1 MEQNLYICFD
11 IGGTA
16 LKYGLIDGNGNFKL
30 KQTVP
35 TEAKLGADHLVA
47 KLKAIICEYKQQFA
61 LKGIAIS
68 TAGIVDYKLGEIVY
82 AYPQNFPGYS
92 GTKWKAILESEFN
105 LPCSVE
111 NDVNCASLGELW
123 LGAGKD
129 KSSLF
134 CITVGTGVGGCAV
147 VDKQIIHGATN
158 SAGEIA
164 NMRLPNGIFEQ
175 IASTTKLV
183 KDVAKAKNIDVS
195 ELNGKQIFA
204 WAKAGDEICQQ
215 VIETIVENLADGI
228 TNIVAIL
235 NPEMIILGG
244 GIMAQEEYLQPLIDR
259 ALQQRL
265 LPSVYENTQLAFA
278 KLGNNAGMLG
288 ALYNFLNGK
297 S

>member
-1 MEQNLYICFD
+1 MNKNVYICFD

-16 LKYGLIDGNGNFKL
+16 IKYGLIDEQGNFKL

-35 TEAKLGADHLVA
+35 TEAQLGADHLVA
-47 KLKAIICEYKQQFA
+47 KIKSIIYKYIQQFS

-68 TAGIVDYKLGEIVY
+68 TAGIVDYKRGEIIY

-92 GTKWKAILESEFN
+92 GTKWKVILESEFN
-105 LPCSVE
+105 IPCSVE

-183 KDVAKAKNIDVS
+183 KDVASAKNIDIS
-195 ELNGKQIFA
+195 EVNGKQIFA
-204 WAKAGDEICQQ
+204 WAKAGDEISQQ
-215 VIETIVENLADGI
+215 AIENLVENLADGI

-235 NPEMIILGG
+235 NPQVIILGG
-244 GIMAQEEYLQPLIDR
+244 GIMAQGEYLQPLIDR
-259 ALQQRL
+259 ALKQKL
-265 LPSVYENTQLAFA
+265 LPSVHEKTQIAFA
-278 KLGNNAGMLG
+278 KLGNDAGMLG